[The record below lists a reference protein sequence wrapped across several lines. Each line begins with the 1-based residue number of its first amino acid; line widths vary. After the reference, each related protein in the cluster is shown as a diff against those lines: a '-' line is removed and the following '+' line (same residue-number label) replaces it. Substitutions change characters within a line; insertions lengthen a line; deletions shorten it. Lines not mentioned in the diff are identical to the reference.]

1 MAIVDNVALYALG
14 YAAHES
20 HPMRIDQYCLN
31 TVQRKYPC
39 SDCVDACPKHIA
51 IDAKEI
57 NWHGCTNCN
66 LCVTACPTQ
75 AIHESSASLDS
86 ALAAAGTAGDVVV
99 VACERHKGQANV
111 RAHCLC
117 AIPWELIA
125 ALALKKPVVLK
136 VKACRECENEELREG
151 VHDLLGNLKRFFGS
165 EEFKKRIFSRV
176 PEGAVA
182 GSGASKRSAFEGA
195 MSTVKRG
202 AEELLADEDEQ
213 RRVSHYRALLLEA
226 LQEMPEGERP
236 KVTWLTLTEDG
247 NCRGCEICSK
257 MCPHGAIELRIPEYA
272 ADQKKKE
279 IEREAKRH
287 KMPGFASASSTGAA
301 STSAAFTFGP
311 VGSPAGSASTAKP
324 TSKEIQEAKE
334 AALAA
339 VDAELAELQAQG
351 VKPALVHDASRCTQ
365 CGLCYMSC
373 PEENIGGWAEIASRD
388 VPAKVEHPIS
398 VQLCEKCGRPFKPK
412 AGETKCAA
420 CSRMNFLR

>member
-20 HPMRIDQYCLN
+20 HPTRIDQYCLN

-39 SDCVDACPKHIA
+39 SECADACPQNIA

-57 NWHGCTNCN
+57 SWRGCTNCN

-86 ALAAAGTAGDVVV
+86 ALANAGSAGDVVV
-99 VACERHKGQANV
+99 VACERHQGQANV
-111 RAHCLC
+111 RAHCL
-117 AIPWELIA
+117 ASIPWELVA

-136 VKACRECENEELREG
+136 VKACRECENAELREG
-151 VHDLLGNLKRFFGS
+151 AHDLLNSLKRFFGPD
-165 EEFKKRIFSRV
+165 EFKKRIFSRV

-182 GSGASKRSAFEGA
+182 GSGASKRTAFEGA

-202 AEELLADEDEQ
+202 AEELLADEGEQ
-213 RRVSHYRALLLEA
+213 RRPSHYRAILLEA
-226 LQEMPEGERP
+226 LQAMPEAERP
-236 KVTWLTLTEDG
+236 AVTWLTLTEDG

-272 ADQKKKE
+272 ADQKRRE
-279 IEREAKRH
+279 IERDAKRH
-287 KMPGFASASSTGAA
+287 KMPSYTVRAA
-301 STSAAFTFGP
+301 GDSAA
-311 VGSPAGSASTAKP
+311 AKP
-324 TSKEIQEAKE
+324 TAAEIEAAKQ

-339 VDAELAELQAQG
+339 VDAELAETAPLGQAF
-351 VKPALVHDASRCTQ
+351 VHDASRCTQ

-373 PEENIGGWAEIASRD
+373 PEENIGGWDEITTRD
-388 VPAKVEHPIS
+388 VPAKAEHSLS

-412 AGETKCAA
+412 NGETKCAA
-420 CSRMNFLR
+420 CGRVNFLH

>member
-20 HPMRIDQYCLN
+20 HPIRLDQYCLN
-31 TVQRKYPC
+31 TIQRKYPC
-39 SDCVDACPKHIA
+39 SDCVDACPKNIA

-86 ALAAAGTAGDVVV
+86 ALANAGSAGDVVV
-99 VACERHKGQANV
+99 VACDRYEGQANV
-111 RAHCLC
+111 RTYCLSSV
-117 AIPWELIA
+117 PWELIA

-136 VKACRECENEELREG
+136 VKACRDCENADLRDG
-151 VHDLLGNLKRFFGS
+151 VHDLLNNLKRFFGP

-182 GSGASKRSAFEGA
+182 GSGASKRTALEGA

-202 AEELLADEDEQ
+202 AEELLTDDGEE
-213 RRVSHYRALLLEA
+213 RRVSHYRAILLEM
-226 LQEMPEGERP
+226 LQEMPPADRP
-236 KVTWLTLTEDG
+236 DVTWLTLTEDG

-257 MCPHGAIELRIPEYA
+257 MCPHGAIELRIPEYEA
-272 ADQKKKE
+272 EQKKRD
-279 IEREAKRH
+279 IEREAKRR
-287 KMPGFASASSTGAA
+287 KAPGFSSAASKGAA

-311 VGSPAGSASTAKP
+311 VGSAATAKLS
-324 TSKEIQEAKE
+324 SKEIEAAKD

-339 VDAELAELQAQG
+339 VDAELAKAKAAGVAQAF
-351 VKPALVHDASRCTQ
+351 VHDASRCTQ

-373 PEENIGGWAEIASRD
+373 PEENIGGWAEVATSE
-388 VPAKVEHPIS
+388 VPAKVEHSIS
-398 VQLCEKCGRPFKPK
+398 VTLCEKCGRPFKPK
-412 AGETKCAA
+412 ADETKCAA
-420 CSRMNFLR
+420 CGRRNFLR

>member
-20 HPMRIDQYCLN
+20 HPMRLDQYCLN

-39 SDCVDACPKHIA
+39 SDCADACPKNIA
-51 IDAKEI
+51 VDAKEI
-57 NWHGCTNCN
+57 SWRGCTNCN

-99 VACERHKGQANV
+99 VACDKHKGQANV
-111 RAHCLC
+111 RAYCLC
-117 AIPWELIA
+117 SLPWELIA

-136 VKACRECENEELREG
+136 VKACRECENADLQGG
-151 VHDLLGNLKRFFGS
+151 VHDLLGSLKRFFGPD
-165 EEFKKRIFSRV
+165 EFKRRIFSRV

-226 LQEMPEGERP
+226 LQEIPEAERP

-257 MCPHGAIELRIPEYA
+257 MCPHGAIELRIPEYE
-272 ADQKKKE
+272 ADRKKKE
-279 IEREAKRH
+279 IEREAKRR
-287 KMPGFASASSTGAA
+287 KAPGFSAASSKAPSSALAA
-301 STSAAFTFGP
+301 SVFGSLGSTGMSKPSAAE
-311 VGSPAGSASTAKP
+311 VDRL
-324 TSKEIQEAKE
+324 KE
-334 AALAA
+334 AAFA
-339 VDAELAELQAQG
+339 DIDNELADLRDRGIGQAFI
-351 VKPALVHDASRCTQ
+351 HDASRCTQ

-373 PEENIGGWAEIASRD
+373 PEENIGGWAEVATSEI
-388 VPAKVEHPIS
+388 PAKFEHAID
-398 VQLCEKCGRPFKPK
+398 VWICEKCGRPFKPK
-412 AGETKCAA
+412 NDETKCSV
-420 CSRMNFLR
+420 CSKTGFLR